1 MILYQL
7 ADIFGFIAAGLGV
20 ITFLPQAINI
30 YKTKNT
36 KSISLQTFIIL
47 SIQCLFWL
55 VYAFFPVKVPVI
67 IVNCAVL
74 FLSTYIVIMKLKY
87 K

>member
-1 MILYQL
+1 MNQI
-7 ADIFGFIAAGLGV
+7 ADLFGFIAAGLGV
-20 ITFLPQAINI
+20 ITFLPQAISI

-36 KSISLQTFIIL
+36 KSISLQTFVIL
-47 SIQCLFWL
+47 SVQCLFWL
-55 VYAFFPVKVPVI
+55 VYGFFPVKLPVI

-74 FLSTYIVIMKLKY
+74 TLSAYIVLMKLKY